1 MHPPSRLFAAVVR
14 KRSKFRDIP
23 FHAVGQFDGAALLFG
38 TIPETNPEATACQPI
53 VIPTHFPIQDQSRLP
68 TCDRLLFLE
77 GSSPS
82 KCYAAQGDKDIRK
95 QSQEIAKQPHATQPQ
110 GYKWPP
116 LPQWQQ

>member
-68 TCDRLLFLE
+68 TCDRLLF
-77 GSSPS
+77 
-82 KCYAAQGDKDIRK
+82 
-95 QSQEIAKQPHATQPQ
+95 
-110 GYKWPP
+110 
-116 LPQWQQ
+116 